1 MASDRTPAEY
11 VSSGRERGE
20 GEKRG
25 VERVG
30 GGEER
35 KERKGGGGRYCSEQ
49 SKLGLRKWIRGGHQV
64 VHSESQPRLIS

>member
-20 GEKRG
+20 GGKRG

-30 GGEER
+30 GEEEKGEEGR
-35 KERKGGGGRYCSEQ
+35 EGGRYCCEQ
-49 SKLGLRKWIRGGHQV
+49 SKLGLRKWIGGGHYV